1 MPAPPGTK
9 ARPPKRM
16 GTTTTRTTTTG
27 TTTTGTTA
35 ATATTGRTA
44 RPRPLLP
51 PVVTR
56 TTGTAR
62 PPRTA
67 TAPGRPPPSRCSWQP
82 RRASTPVA
90 GTTSRRLRADARSFC
105 AATSTRTRSSAARY
119 DGDHYD
125 GDHGG
130 ECDDRE
136 NCEAETLAA
145 SGSDENAGNGAAA
158 ENGNGAGA
166 PAPEPVQLETEES
179 VDTVGGD
186 DVEEAARRRA
196 QLLRRY
202 KIQEVIKR
210 RQVMLVQV
218 TKEERGNKGAA
229 LTTYL
234 SLPGR
239 YCVLM
244 PNTNKGGGISRKISN
259 ASDRR
264 RLKGILSELEIPE
277 GIAVIVRTA
286 GSQRTKVE
294 IRRDYEYLL
303 RLWDSIR
310 QSTLQSA
317 APALIYEEANLI
329 KRAIRD
335 LYSRD
340 MEEVLVDGEEGYKA
354 AKDFMKSL
362 TPSHAKKVQL
372 YKDSNVPLFQRHQ
385 VESQLDAM
393 HSNTVQL
400 RSGGYLVFNQ
410 TEALVAVDVNSGRAT
425 RERHIEE
432 TALKT
437 NLEAAE
443 EIGRQLRLRDLAGLI
458 VIDFIRSEAHTSELK
473 SIMPTQYDVF

>member
-1 MPAPPGTK
+1 M
-9 ARPPKRM
+9 RISDWSSD
-16 GTTTTRTTTTG
+16 
-27 TTTTGTTA
+27 
-35 ATATTGRTA
+35 
-44 RPRPLLP
+44 
-51 PVVTR
+51 V
-56 TTGTAR
+56 
-62 PPRTA
+62 
-67 TAPGRPPPSRCSWQP
+67 CS
-82 RRASTPVA
+82 SD
-90 GTTSRRLRADARSFC
+90 LHD
-105 AATSTRTRSSAARY
+105 
-119 DGDHYD
+119 D

-130 ECDDRE
+130 DGDDRE
-136 NCEAETLAA
+136 NGEAETLAA
-145 SGSDENAGNGAAA
+145 AGSDENAGNGAAA

-186 DVEEAARRRA
+186 DVEEVARRRA

-277 GIAVIVRTA
+277 GIRSEEHTS

-310 QSTLQSA
+310 QSTMQSA

-340 MEEVLVDGEEGYKA
+340 MEEVLVDGEEGNKA
-354 AKDFMKSL
+354 AKDFTKSL
-362 TPSHAKKVQL
+362 TPIHAKKVQ
-372 YKDSNVPLFQRHQ
+372 
-385 VESQLDAM
+385 
-393 HSNTVQL
+393 
-400 RSGGYLVFNQ
+400 
-410 TEALVAVDVNSGRAT
+410 
-425 RERHIEE
+425 I
-432 TALKT
+432 
-437 NLEAAE
+437 
-443 EIGRQLRLRDLAGLI
+443 
-458 VIDFIRSEAHTSELK
+458 
-473 SIMPTQYDVF
+473 